1 MFRKQARKEADARI
15 LHVEML
21 KRINYGT
28 ARVRVTYSIQSSDGA
43 VFEAVSEAKVKMA
56 FLPQAGQVVRVGY
69 DPEKPDGLEVLTPPG
84 QETGTITE
92 RTKELPYVDRRTP
105 YAVEGEAQHLRE
117 RAQEQQQDPLLE
129 KLKQLGELR
138 DSGVLTEEEFEAQKA
153 RLLAKQ

>member
-1 MFRKQARKEADARI
+1 MFRKQTRKEADARI

-28 ARVRVTYSIQSSDGA
+28 ARVRVTYSIQGSDGSA
-43 VFEAVSEAKVKMA
+43 LEAETEAKVKMA
-56 FLPQAGQVVRVGY
+56 SLPQAGQLVRVSY
-69 DPEKPDGLEVLTPPG
+69 DPDKPDRLEVLTPPG
-84 QETGTITE
+84 QEAGATTE
-92 RTKELPYVDRRTP
+92 RTKELPYLDRRTP

-117 RAQEQQQDPLLE
+117 RVQEQQQDPVLE

-153 RLLAKQ
+153 RLLAQQ